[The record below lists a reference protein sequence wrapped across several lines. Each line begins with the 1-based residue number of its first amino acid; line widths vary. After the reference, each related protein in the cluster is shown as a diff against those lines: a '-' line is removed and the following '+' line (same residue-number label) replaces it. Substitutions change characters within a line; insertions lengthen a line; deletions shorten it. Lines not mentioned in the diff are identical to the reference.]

1 MPRHDRNGYDSSLP
15 SRSEPTLVLDIPRKP
30 QWPVGIPVSKSQN
43 LKCFVPAGLQVVLAK
58 DAFEQLFGYAY
69 ATNREI
75 SCLGVVRRAGS
86 AFVVERFHLVAQEGG
101 SAHTEMDPA
110 ALGGLIETL
119 LGEGKADEARAMKC
133 WAHSHPGMGVF
144 WSKTDDNTC
153 RLLATDFLVSLVVSD
168 DFAIRARIDVGGPVP
183 FTVDEVPVVLQVS
196 PDEEALKRHGQE
208 VAEKVKEAV
217 GLPLG
222 KASVPESA
230 GGLFDNDPWSD
241 YYGQAYGLFDEDET
255 ATLDAVADDRDL
267 FI

>member
-1 MPRHDRNGYDSSLP
+1 MPRHDRDGDP
-15 SRSEPTLVLDIPRKP
+15 PPRGEPAVVLDVPRKP
-30 QWPVGIPVSKSQN
+30 QWPAGISVSKSQN
-43 LKCFVPAGLQVVLAK
+43 LKCFVPEGLQVVLARN
-58 DAFEQLFGYAY
+58 AFEQLFGYAY
-69 ATNREI
+69 ATNKEI

-86 AFVVERFHLVAQEGG
+86 AFIVERFHLVAQEGG

-119 LGEGKADEARAMKC
+119 LVEGKADEARAIKC
-133 WAHSHPGMGVF
+133 WAHSHPGMGCF

-153 RLLATDFLVSLVVSD
+153 RLLAADFLVSLVVSD

-183 FTVDEVPVVLQVS
+183 FSVDEVPVVLQVS

-222 KASVPESA
+222 KAAGPESA
-230 GGLFDNDPWSD
+230 GGLFDDGPWSD

-255 ATLDAVADDRDL
+255 AAMDAVTDDRDPFL
-267 FI
+267 